1 MQLSLKEF
9 KDRRMYRTAVGYAI
23 AAWLSLQVASLVLS
37 ALDAPRWIM
46 KAVIGTIFLGFVVAL
61 LVGWKQERSLVAGG
75 PVSASQRRRFVL
87 AAIALLPAIGVA
99 LGFLIFYHPAGRV
112 APFGENAKAPEKSI
126 AVLPFA
132 NLSKDEEN
140 AFFADGIQDEIL
152 TDLAKIADLKVISR
166 TSVQQYRAA
175 TSRNIR
181 EIAKALGVA
190 HILEGSVQRA
200 GSKVRVTAQ
209 LIDARNDTHL
219 WAEHFDGEL
228 SDVFGIQTQIARA
241 IADQLRVRLSPAE
254 KAAISRAPTQNLAAH
269 DLYLRGN
276 KLLAEVL
283 ADYNH
288 AQEKLTEALELFEKA
303 TALDPNF
310 LLAYCRVSQAHVTL
324 YWLEVDHTPER
335 LALANAA
342 IKKAEL
348 IQPDSDD
355 VHFARGWY
363 FFQGLRDYERARSEL
378 ELAQRTLPNDADIF
392 SLAGSID
399 RRQGHWQQSTQE
411 LQRAV
416 DLDPSNLFRLQQ
428 LAASYHILRRYAKE
442 EAIYDRA
449 LSVAPDDKSIPVSRA
464 RIGLDGR
471 ADTQHLR
478 ETIDLLMKQDPKSA
492 DEFPAGLLDQALC
505 DRDRATA
512 DRALASISTGELI
525 FFFRTPPKFGEGLVA
540 RCFGE
545 DSRAQSAFNQAR
557 TEQEK
562 IVREQPEYAAGLS
575 ILGLIDAALG
585 RKEEAIREG
594 ERACQLTPLKK
605 DVVDGA
611 ELIVNLALIY
621 TWTGE
626 KDRAFEQLQTAV
638 RIPSNLSYG
647 LLKLHPQWDPL
658 RKDPRFDSLLARL
671 TTEPDLAP
679 PVPAK
684 STSR

>member
-9 KDRRMYRTAVGYAI
+9 KDRHMYRTAVGYGV
-23 AAWLSLQVASLVLS
+23 AAWLTLQVASLVLS

-46 KAVIGTIFLGFVVAL
+46 KAVIAAIFLGFVVAL

-87 AAIALLPAIGVA
+87 AAIALLPAVAVA

-112 APFGENAKAPEKSI
+112 TASGENDKAPEKSI

-132 NLSKDEEN
+132 NLSREEEN
-140 AFFADGIQDEIL
+140 AFFADGMQDEIL

-175 TSRNIR
+175 ASRNIG

-200 GSKVRVTAQ
+200 GSKIRVTAQ

-228 SDVFGIQTQIARA
+228 TDVFGIQTRIAQA

-276 KLLAEVL
+276 KLLAEVV
-283 ADYNH
+283 ADYSH
-288 AQEKLTEALELFEKA
+288 AKEKLTEALELFEKA

-310 LLAYCRVSQAHVTL
+310 LLAYCQASQSHVVL
-324 YWLEVDHTPER
+324 YWLEIDHTPER
-335 LALANAA
+335 LALADAA
-342 IKKAEL
+342 IQKAEL
-348 IQPDSDD
+348 TQPDSDD
-355 VHFARGWY
+355 VHFARGLY
-363 FFQGLRDYERARSEL
+363 LYEGLRDYDRARREL
-378 ELAQRTLPNDADIF
+378 QLAQRSLPNDANIF
-392 SLAGSID
+392 SLSGSID
-399 RRQGHWQQSTQE
+399 RRQGQWQRSTVE

-416 DLDPSNLFRLQQ
+416 DLDPSNLFHLQQ
-428 LAASYHILRRYAKE
+428 LAASYHVLRRYSDE
-442 EAIYDRA
+442 TAIYDRA
-449 LSVAPDDKSIPVSRA
+449 LTIAPEDKSIPVSRA
-464 RIGLDGR
+464 RIALDARG
-471 ADTQHLR
+471 DTGPLR
-478 ETIDLLMKQDPKSA
+478 ETIAKLMQQDAKAA
-492 DEFPAGLLDQALC
+492 DEFPAGLLDQTLC
-505 DRDRATA
+505 DRDRAA
-512 DRALASISTGELI
+512 AERALSAITSGELI
-525 FFFRTPPKFGEGLVA
+525 FYFRTPPGFVEGFVA
-540 RCFGE
+540 RSFR
-545 DSRAQSAFNQAR
+545 DKARAESAFNR
-557 TEQEK
+557 TRVEQEK
-562 IVREQPEYAAGLS
+562 IVREQPDYAACVG

-585 RKEEAIREG
+585 RKDDAIREG
-594 ERACQLTPLKK
+594 GRACQLAPLNK

-621 TWTGE
+621 AWTGE
-626 KDRAFEQLQTAV
+626 KDQAFEQLAIAA

-647 LLKLHPQWDPL
+647 LLKLHPQWDEL
-658 RKDPRFDSLLARL
+658 RGDPRFDQLLGRL
-671 TTEPDLAP
+671 TTEPDLAA
-679 PVPAK
+679 PVPTK
-684 STSR
+684 STFR